1 MRHDGDQVCLPGV
14 DNRTLIL
21 LSHTKSMK
29 INSEGVSASRVYLPA
44 GKNYSTLLD
53 FFVSNFPHIDA
64 GEWKARFAEGLVMTK
79 EGELVGAGDV
89 YVPNTHLLYFRRL
102 AREPE
107 IPFEEHILFQD
118 EHILVADK
126 PHFLPVTPSG
136 LYLHQTLLNRLKK
149 KTGIPTLSP
158 IHRIDRDTAGLV
170 IFSIN
175 PGERAQYQNLF
186 RDRMVR
192 KIYEAIA
199 PYSDEL
205 AKRLPLTY
213 RSRLEE
219 SAHFLQMEEVD
230 GEVNADTYIE
240 LIEAI
245 KPWAKYRLVPSSGK
259 KHQLRCHLNA
269 LGVAIQHDQIYPVLT
284 PYQEYDLDFCKPLQL
299 LAKEIC
305 FKDPITSQERVFR
318 SQKELGVVFNSHE

>member
-1 MRHDGDQVCLPGV
+1 
-14 DNRTLIL
+14 
-21 LSHTKSMK
+21 MK

-44 GKNYSTLLD
+44 EKNCSTLLD
-53 FFVSNFPHIDA
+53 FFVSSFPHIEAD
-64 GEWKARFAEGLVMTK
+64 EWVARFAEGLVITP
-79 EGELVGAGDV
+79 EGQVVSASDAYL
-89 YVPNTHLLYFRRL
+89 PNTHLLYFRRL

-149 KTGIPTLSP
+149 KTGIQTLSP

-170 IFSIN
+170 VFSIN

-186 RDRMVR
+186 RDRVVQ

-205 AKRLPLTY
+205 AQRLPLTY

-219 SAHFLQMEEVD
+219 SAHFLQMEEVT
-230 GEVNADTYIE
+230 GEVNTDTYIE
-240 LIEAI
+240 LIEI
-245 KPWAKYRLVPSSGK
+245 MKPWAKYRLMPGSGK

-269 LGVAIQHDQIYPVLT
+269 LGVPIQYDQIYPVLT
-284 PYQEYDLDFCKPLQL
+284 PYQEYDLDFLKPLQL
-299 LAKEIC
+299 LAKELC
-305 FKDPITSQERVFR
+305 FKDPITGQERAFR
-318 SQKELGVVFNSHE
+318 SQKELGVVFNAHE

>member
-1 MRHDGDQVCLPGV
+1 
-14 DNRTLIL
+14 
-21 LSHTKSMK
+21 MK

-44 GKNYSTLLD
+44 EKNCSTLLD
-53 FFVSNFPHIDA
+53 FFVSSFPHIEAD
-64 GEWKARFAEGLVMTK
+64 EWVARFAEGLVITP
-79 EGELVGAGDV
+79 EGQVVSASDAYL
-89 YVPNTHLLYFRRL
+89 PNTHLLYFRRL

-149 KTGIPTLSP
+149 KTGIQTLSP

-170 IFSIN
+170 VFSIN

-186 RDRMVR
+186 RDRVVQ

-205 AKRLPLTY
+205 AQRLPLTY

-219 SAHFLQMEEVD
+219 SAHFLQMEEVA
-230 GEVNADTYIE
+230 GEVNTDTYIE
-240 LIEAI
+240 LIEI
-245 KPWAKYRLVPSSGK
+245 MKPWAKYRLMPGSGK

-269 LGVAIQHDQIYPVLT
+269 LGVPIQYDQIYPVLT
-284 PYQEYDLDFCKPLQL
+284 PYQEYDLDFLKPLQL

-305 FKDPITSQERVFR
+305 FKDPITGQERAFR
-318 SQKELGVVFNSHE
+318 SQKELGVVFNAHE